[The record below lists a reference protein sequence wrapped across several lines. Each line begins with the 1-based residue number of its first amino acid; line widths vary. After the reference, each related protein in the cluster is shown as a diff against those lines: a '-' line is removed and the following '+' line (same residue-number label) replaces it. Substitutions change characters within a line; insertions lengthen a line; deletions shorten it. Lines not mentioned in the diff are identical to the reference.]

1 MKIINRLI
9 RLFFTKGSK
18 PIRTLLFLTVLF
30 PLTIYLPGKAQTS
43 AANLILDPSQ
53 IGQTITGWTAVAQI
67 GQNECTGYERYKDEV
82 IERGVDELGIS
93 RLQLAIPSGME
104 NPVDYFGQYL
114 AGQIPFSTYQQNRY
128 EFINDNNDPFT
139 IDPAGIQFTYIDHT
153 IDNLVLP
160 MKTLLEAKGEQLNL
174 ILTYVDFNKSNVDHG
189 SNAEEYAE
197 YFLAIFDHFQTKY
210 GWVPDA
216 IEVILE
222 PDVAAWNPAL
232 VANALVAAG
241 KRLEGNGY
249 SVDFL
254 APSTTNMGAAVS
266 WFDRMIQNPEVLNY
280 LTDITYHR
288 YSGVSEENLQ
298 AIAARA
304 NQYKLNT
311 GMLEHI
317 GSDQEDLHADLKMG
331 MNSSWS
337 QYALAYCYKEDSGA
351 QHYWITD
358 LNSANPIVNFGMR
371 SKFLQQYFL
380 FIRPGATR
388 IGITTDNPSFDPLA
402 FINTNGGFVVVTKA
416 GQPGSISVQGLP
428 AGVYEV
434 TYTTKNEYSTS
445 LPDALVQEGSAVIAS
460 IPAPGVITVAWKS
473 ELPAPTEILASPS
486 PNPTP
491 TLQTTNTDTP
501 TIIPAII
508 PTEQSLAVET
518 QPPLNLQPTPQ
529 LVQPGPGCTG
539 RFAKP

>member
-1 MKIINRLI
+1 
-9 RLFFTKGSK
+9 
-18 PIRTLLFLTVLF
+18 
-30 PLTIYLPGKAQTS
+30 
-43 AANLILDPSQ
+43 
-53 IGQTITGWTAVAQI
+53 
-67 GQNECTGYERYKDEV
+67 
-82 IERGVDELGIS
+82 
-93 RLQLAIPSGME
+93 
-104 NPVDYFGQYL
+104 
-114 AGQIPFSTYQQNRY
+114 
-128 EFINDNNDPFT
+128 
-139 IDPAGIQFTYIDHT
+139 
-153 IDNLVLP
+153 
-160 MKTLLEAKGEQLNL
+160 
-174 ILTYVDFNKSNVDHG
+174 
-189 SNAEEYAE
+189 
-197 YFLAIFDHFQTKY
+197 
-210 GWVPDA
+210 
-216 IEVILE
+216 
-222 PDVAAWNPAL
+222 
-232 VANALVAAG
+232 
-241 KRLEGNGY
+241 
-249 SVDFL
+249 
-254 APSTTNMGAAVS
+254 MGAAVS

-486 PNPTP
+486 PNPTH

-501 TIIPAII
+501 TTVPAIK